1 MMRGSMIGFVVGAP
15 TLGDE
20 ERSEE
25 APRAELAERSPVPDP
40 VVAKPTRRRFTAEY
54 KLRILEEANRCSE
67 PGDVGRMLRREGLY
81 SSHLTAWRKAR
92 HEVSLRAWL
101 RSGRVASLPCAIP
114 SRRGWMSSRPKW
126 PGSTSSLPRRKRS
139 WKSRAKLQGCWG

>member
-1 MMRGSMIGFVVGAP
+1 M
-15 TLGDE
+15 GDE

-40 VVAKPTRRRFTAEY
+40 VVAKPTRQRFTPEY
-54 KLRILEEANRCSE
+54 KLRIMEEANRCSE

-92 HEVSLRAWL
+92 HEVKTQTASLASAPESQNL
-101 RSGRVASLPCAIP
+101 RSSTPETP
-114 SRRGWMSSRPKW
+114 S
-126 PGSTSSLPRRKRS
+126 T
-139 WKSRAKLQGCWG
+139 